1 MAAKRMFE
9 EILAI
14 NPQDKV
20 AILYIKRCQHYQH
33 YGVEEGWESVT
44 DFDFK

>member
-1 MAAKRMFE
+1 MFE